1 MSNEVRT
8 HFVEDYL
15 VFMRFQSEM
24 NVLYEDNDKIEEKRR
39 KNVIDNQNFL
49 QSLQLFNVWILNIS
63 LFFYLICIS
72 GA

>member
-1 MSNEVRT
+1 MSKEVRS

-39 KNVIDNQNFL
+39 KNVIDDQNFL
-49 QSLQLFNVWILNIS
+49 QSLQLFNVWILSIS
-63 LFFYLICIS
+63 LVFFL
-72 GA
+72 

>member
-1 MSNEVRT
+1 MSNEVRS

-49 QSLQLFNVWILNIS
+49 QSLQLFNVWILNI
-63 LFFYLICIS
+63 
-72 GA
+72 